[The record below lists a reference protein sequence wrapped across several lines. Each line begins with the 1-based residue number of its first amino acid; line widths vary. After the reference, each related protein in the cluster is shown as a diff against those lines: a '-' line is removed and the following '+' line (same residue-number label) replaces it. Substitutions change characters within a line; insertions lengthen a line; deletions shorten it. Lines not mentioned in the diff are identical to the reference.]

1 MMKVIPSLLAVNY
14 LRAFID
20 SAIVLSIFRLLF
32 IAVIVYMVFFSR
44 RESVQVIYHL
54 LISVLPFRRSNYQ
67 KGECWNP
74 IKRFNPTTIVYLSQ
88 TKIRISYVIWG

>member
-20 SAIVLSIFRLLF
+20 SPIVLSIFRLLY

-44 RESVQVIYHL
+44 KESVQVIYRL
-54 LISVLPFRRSNYQ
+54 LISVLPFRRFNYQ

-74 IKRFNPTTIVYLSQ
+74 INRFNPTTIVYLS
-88 TKIRISYVIWG
+88 

>member
-1 MMKVIPSLLAVNY
+1 MMRVIPSLLAVNY

-44 RESVQVIYHL
+44 RESVQVIYRL
-54 LISVLPFRRSNYQ
+54 LIHVSVLPFRRPNYQ
-67 KGECWNP
+67 KGVLE
-74 IKRFNPTTIVYLSQ
+74 SH
-88 TKIRISYVIWG
+88 